1 MVAVPTGWAP
11 RKYKTTAKPDGYW
24 VFSHPLHGEVNSLEA
39 IAKKEK
45 GLSGRSEG
53 KSSSSSGD
61 GWVKKKRLG
70 GGPAGDVNADSEE
83 DDFVDGASRAGAR
96 ASADASAVVSVQDDP
111 LSALLNSKKQRD
123 ADRAAMKER
132 VAEEL
137 NEKMDTG
144 ITVNH
149 ALQAAVAARR

>member
-1 MVAVPTGWAP
+1 M
-11 RKYKTTAKPDGYW
+11 
-24 VFSHPLHGEVNSLEA
+24 EA

-45 GLSGRSEG
+45 RASGRSEG

-70 GGPAGDVNADSEE
+70 GGPAGDAERRQGRMTCGWSEPC
-83 DDFVDGASRAGAR
+83 GAR